1 MTYEEVLSALK
12 LRKTVRREGRALR
25 LLGVGFVDVT
35 KETKRTEIT
44 KEDRDATDWEVDP
57 G

>member
-35 KETKRTEIT
+35 KETERTEIT